1 MKKEVLNTPN
11 NIIKGKIEI
20 DSQINKLYYRILYN
34 IQKENRQYIIKAKKG
49 EELTEEQA
57 NILEELD
64 RIGYLKCTVSYDDI
78 KSIMRNRNDQI
89 KEEVLKRFIA
99 LQTAIFR
106 FSTGETNNEETQ
118 TQLVGQVS
126 VSDNSYTVSLSAK
139 LYRYLFYSV
148 GVGFTPVNLAVLFNL
163 KSQYSQ
169 ALYVTLRSWSGVK
182 REIEYTVEELREI
195 FNVGSKYK
203 AYKNFKQKTINVA
216 MDEINNTSA
225 MKIVEFK
232 EIKKGRS
239 VDKVVFV
246 VEDLEPRF
254 VLEENKD
261 DSTEDKSVIWL
272 DYIKVENEALKER
285 LELKYN
291 DMNFESP
298 IVKALFHKSY
308 DKTLNKDNRFTMIQ
322 DKKGKSNFALFN
334 FIVNGEIFTHELS
347 VESQF
352 K

>member
-49 EELTEEQA
+49 EELTKEQA

-78 KSIMRNRNDQI
+78 KFIMRNRNDQI
-89 KEEVLKRFIA
+89 KEEVLKRFTA

-118 TQLVGQVS
+118 TQLIGQVS
-126 VSDNSYTVSLSAK
+126 VSDNCYTVSLSAK

-182 REIEYTVEELREI
+182 REIEYSVEELREI
-195 FNVGSKYK
+195 FNVGSKYN

-216 MDEINNTSA
+216 IDEINNTSA
-225 MKIVEFK
+225 MKIVNFK

-239 VDKVVFV
+239 VDKVIFV

-254 VLEENKD
+254 VLDENKD
-261 DSTEDKSVIWL
+261 DSTEDESVIWL
-272 DYIKVENEALKER
+272 DYIKVEDEALKER

-291 DMNFESP
+291 DMNFERP
-298 IVKALFHKSY
+298 IVKALFHKAY

-322 DKKGKSNFALFN
+322 DRTNLP
-334 FIVNGEIFTHELS
+334 
-347 VESQF
+347 
-352 K
+352 